1 MITQVSAKE
10 VLTAS
15 RNQLGIPPSSA
26 IDDTLLAAML
36 RRAAGVHC
44 PCSLSTLT
52 AAVTESLAYLTDCS
66 GELEERVNAVAEG
79 LIVIGDLLELNQVT
93 VDDPNAKGTWVFS
106 APPGFIVRPSGSIFL
121 VGIVPDEATPLP
133 ASLSGR
139 VEFDTLARVLMPA
152 QREDLPSV
160 LRELGLREISA
171 TAWLKA
177 PKVETAAQLRQDM
190 VRRLSEQ
197 PPSGAIAD
205 LSILLAD
212 SPVNYYSR
220 RWAPPEHHT
229 GEFLARR
236 PQAYGG
242 ALWGFAHLENG
253 SVIRF
258 LDFPLKSTRWRGCD
272 VAWHLQMAI
281 DQSRGTP
288 QKYRRRSGTGGAYLD
303 FFSPIPLWAQ
313 RRLCVVGRFV
323 PPEHCLLSYWVPERE
338 LAAEEDYVQRHLWL
352 TATGN

>member
-1 MITQVSAKE
+1 MITQVSVKE

-15 RNQLGIPPSSA
+15 RDQLGIPPSSS
-26 IDDTLLAAML
+26 IDGTLLAAIL
-36 RRAAGVHC
+36 RRAASIYC

-52 AAVTESLAYLTDCS
+52 ATVTESLAYLTDAS
-66 GELEERVNAVAEG
+66 SELQDRVNAAAEG
-79 LIVIGDLLELNQVT
+79 LIVIGDLLELSQVT
-93 VDDPNAKGTWVFS
+93 VGDPNAKGTWVFS

-133 ASLSGR
+133 ASLSSR
-139 VEFDTLARVLMPA
+139 VEYETLARVLVPG
-152 QREDLPSV
+152 QGEDLASV

-177 PKVETAAQLRQDM
+177 PKGESAVQLRQDM

-205 LSILLAD
+205 ISVLLPD
-212 SPVNYYSR
+212 GPVNYYSR
-220 RWAPPEHHT
+220 RWASPGHHT
-229 GEFLARR
+229 GEFVSRR

-242 ALWGFAHLENG
+242 ALWGFADLVSGNV
-253 SVIRF
+253 SRF
-258 LDFPLKSTRWRGCD
+258 LDFPLKGTRWRGCD

-281 DQSRGTP
+281 DQGRGTP
-288 QKYRRRSGTGGAYLD
+288 QKYRRRPGTGGAYLD

-313 RRLCVVGRFV
+313 RRLCVVGRLA
-323 PPEHCLLSYWVPERE
+323 PPEHCLLSYWVPDRE
-338 LAAEEDYVQRHLWL
+338 LVVEEDYIQRHLWL
-352 TATGN
+352 TPTGS

>member
-10 VLTAS
+10 VLTTS
-15 RNQLGIPPSSA
+15 RDQLGIPPSPA

-36 RRAAGVHC
+36 RRAAGIHC

-52 AAVTESLAYLTDCS
+52 AAVTESLAYLTDGS
-66 GELEERVNAVAEG
+66 GELEERVNAAAEG
-79 LIVIGDLLELNQVT
+79 LIVIGDLLELSQVT
-93 VDDPNAKGTWVFS
+93 VGDPNAKGTWVFS

-121 VGIVPDEATPLP
+121 VGIVPDEATALP
-133 ASLSGR
+133 ASLSTR
-139 VEFDTLARVLMPA
+139 VEFDTLVRVLKPT
-152 QREDLPSV
+152 QGEELPSV

-177 PKVETAAQLRQDM
+177 PKVETADQIRQDM

-197 PPSGAIAD
+197 PPSGTIAD
-205 LSILLAD
+205 LSILLPD
-212 SPVNYYSR
+212 SPVNSYSR
-220 RWAPPEHHT
+220 RWAPPGHRT
-229 GEFLARR
+229 GEFVARR
-236 PQAYGG
+236 PQAYGA

-253 SVIRF
+253 NAIRF
-258 LDFPLKSTRWRGCD
+258 LDFPLKGTRWRGCD

-281 DQSRGTP
+281 DQSRGAP
-288 QKYRRRSGTGGAYLD
+288 QKYRRRPGTGGAHLD

-313 RRLCVVGRFV
+313 RRLCVLGRLV
-323 PPEHCLLSYWVPERE
+323 PPEHCLFSYWLPEGE

-352 TATGN
+352 TAIGS